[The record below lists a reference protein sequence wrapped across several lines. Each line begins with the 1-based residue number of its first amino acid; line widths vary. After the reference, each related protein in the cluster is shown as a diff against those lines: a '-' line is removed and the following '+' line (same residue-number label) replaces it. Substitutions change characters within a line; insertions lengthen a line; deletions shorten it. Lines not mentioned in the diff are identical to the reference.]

1 MGMLVAL
8 RQYWI
13 AAGSFLLVIG
23 VLAGCGHSGSSSAP
37 AAPTSAKA
45 TWSPPPVAPPDPQT
59 LLSAGATAV
68 AQVPHSVLSFI
79 ETEQSQAWRVRVVAP
94 DGAEQQL
101 DVSSNGTTVLV
112 GPTPRN
118 NSGAEIAARRARVI
132 AAHLDYRAAVRKM
145 LDVVRSGSIT
155 YLSLADTDGATCW
168 EADVWDTNLVEHK
181 VTVNAATGALL
192 QNKQI

>member
-1 MGMLVAL
+1 MLVAL
-8 RQYWI
+8 RRHQI
-13 AAGSFLLVIG
+13 VAGSFLLLIG

-37 AAPTSAKA
+37 AATSSAKA

-68 AQVPHSVLSFI
+68 AQVAHSVLSFI

-101 DVSSNGTTVLV
+101 DISSNGTTVLV
-112 GPTPRN
+112 GPTSRD
-118 NSGAEIAARRARVI
+118 NSGADTAARRARVM
-132 AAHLDYRAAVRKM
+132 AAHLDYRAAVKKM
-145 LDVVRSGSIT
+145 LDAVPSGSIT

-168 EADVWDTNLVEHK
+168 EADVWDTNLLEHK
-181 VTVNAATGALL
+181 VAVNATTGAVLH
-192 QNKQI
+192 NKQI